1 MISPQL
7 RALVVEDEWPAR
19 NYLVELLQRTSSVD
33 VVAAVATLDEATQT
47 LERLEVDAVFVDI
60 MLSGKSGDT
69 SGLDWIKT
77 VSRTYPLQFVLATA
91 LPEHALSAF
100 DLGVSDYLLKPFT
113 APRVAQSVE
122 RLLAKRPAKEAPL
135 EPAGPRRIVARDG
148 SSLVFVPLEEVL
160 AFEAAARLCF
170 AHCAGGRFSVDL
182 SLSALETA
190 FEGTFLRVHR
200 NWLVQPALVRR
211 YVKEMAE
218 LLVQLGERSCLVPV
232 SRDRSQAV
240 KDALFANAV
249 GLRRGGA
256 G

>member
-1 MISPQL
+1 MISHPI

-19 NYLVELLQRTSSVD
+19 HYLVELLQRTSKVD
-33 VVAAVATLDEATQT
+33 IVAAVATLDEATQT
-47 LERLEVDAVFVDI
+47 LGSMDVDAVFVDI
-60 MLSGKSGDT
+60 MLSGQSGDT
-69 SGLDWIKT
+69 SGLAWIKT
-77 VSRTYPLQFVLATA
+77 IPRTHPAQFVLATA
-91 LPEHALSAF
+91 LSEHALSAF

-113 APRVAQSVE
+113 AARVAQCVE
-122 RLLAKRPAKEAPL
+122 RLLAKRPAKEPSV
-135 EPAGPRRIVARDG
+135 ETPRRIVARDG
-148 SSLVFVPLEEVL
+148 SSLVFVPMEEVL
-160 AFEAAARLCF
+160 AFEASARLCF

-200 NWLVQPALVRR
+200 NWLVQPGYVRR

-240 KDALFANAV
+240 KDALLTNAV
-249 GLRRGGA
+249 GLRRGTG
-256 G
+256 